1 MRLLIAATILISA
14 CSTAW
19 GKDGIMVCPDKY
31 DDVVYIKLTK
41 NLFGKYEDLQQ
52 KLNGTWYS
60 ICEPASEH
68 YTQYCEF
75 LDEAVEVVKIYDKYE
90 TSSKTKTTEFYDF
103 ELQLT
108 NGVEYKWND
117 QKNRFSVDG
126 IVREKQ
132 CEMLANIK

>member
-1 MRLLIAATILISA
+1 
-14 CSTAW
+14 
-19 GKDGIMVCPDKY
+19 MVCPDKY

-52 KLNGTWYS
+52 KFNGTWYS
-60 ICEPASEH
+60 ICEPDTEH

-75 LDEAVEVVKIYDKYE
+75 LDEAVKVIKSFEFEDRPNKKY
-90 TSSKTKTTEFYDF
+90 TTLYDF
-103 ELQLT
+103 KLRLT
-108 NGVEYKWND
+108 SGVEYKWND